1 MKSGRVLITGISGF
15 VGSHLAEYVLE
26 QGLEVY
32 GTIRWRSKLDNIEH
46 IKDKLKLIEGDI
58 RDSYS
63 MQKAIAESEPDFVF
77 SLAAQSFVPA
87 SWRSPSETIS
97 TNVEGT
103 LNVLEACRNGKTDP
117 RIVVVGS
124 SEEYGMVYETEI
136 PIKETNPLRPLSPYG
151 VSKVATDMLGYQYH
165 QSYGMKIVR
174 TRSFNTTGPRRGEP
188 FATSNFAKQIAEI
201 EKGLRKPVMYV
212 GNLDAKR
219 DFTDVRDVVDAYWQ
233 AANHGE
239 LGEVYNICSEVA
251 WRIGY
256 VLHELLSMSK
266 ADKIKVECD
275 PDRMRP
281 SDVQILLCD
290 CAKFRERTGWKP
302 AIAFKQ
308 TLSDLLDY
316 WRAIV

>member
-1 MKSGRVLITGISGF
+1 MKSERVLITGISGF
-15 VGSHLAEYVLE
+15 VGSHLAEYLLAL
-26 QGLEVY
+26 GLEVY
-32 GTIRWRSKLDNIEH
+32 GTIRWRSKLDNIAH
-46 IKDKLKLIEGDI
+46 IKDKLNLIEGDI

-63 MQKAIAESEPDFVF
+63 MAKAIAESEPDYVF

-87 SWRSPSETIS
+87 SWRAPSETIS

-117 RIVVVGS
+117 RIVVIGS
-124 SEEYGMVYETEI
+124 SEEYGKVYETEI

-174 TRSFNTTGPRRGEP
+174 TRSFNATGPRRGEP
-188 FATSNFAKQIAEI
+188 FVTSNFAKQIAEI
-201 EKGLRKPVMYV
+201 EAGKRKPVMYV
-212 GNLDAKR
+212 GNLEAKR
-219 DFTDVRDVVDAYWQ
+219 DFTDVRDVANAYWQ

-239 LGEVYNICSEVA
+239 LGEVYNICSGKA
-251 WRIGY
+251 WRIGD
-256 VLHELLSMSK
+256 VLHELLGMSK
-266 ADKIKVECD
+266 TDKIKVECD

-290 CAKFRERTGWKP
+290 CAKFRAKTGWTP
-302 AIAFKQ
+302 SLSFKR
-308 TLSDLLDY
+308 TLNDLLDY
-316 WRAIV
+316 WRALC